1 MTKKEEKQTSIWTV
15 LHDNILVIAG
25 VWACSRVLQI
35 VNPGSYEAKW
45 YPWLGAIILVWG
57 VGQVVIIRQML
68 TRAKSERN
76 SYAPLGNEELATY
89 AGLRGSQRH

>member
-1 MTKKEEKQTSIWTV
+1 MTKKEEKQASIWTV

-57 VGQVVIIRQML
+57 VSQVVIIKGIVGK
-68 TRAKSERN
+68 AKSERN
-76 SYAPLGNEELATY
+76 SIAPLGTEELAAY
-89 AGLRGSQRH
+89 AGMRGGKRN